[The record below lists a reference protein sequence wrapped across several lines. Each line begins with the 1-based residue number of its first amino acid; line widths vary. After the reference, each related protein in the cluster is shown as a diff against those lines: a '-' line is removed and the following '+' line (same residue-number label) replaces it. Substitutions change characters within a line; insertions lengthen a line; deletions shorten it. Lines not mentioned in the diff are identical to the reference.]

1 MVGRIRRTT
10 SSYAMS
16 AVLPVK
22 LLGQILCAAIQ
33 QCREFIAQQF
43 AKSVLESVERKGIFG
58 CISVIRRLALR
69 PPKWIRNIV
78 QDEACRPKAPNSLK
92 GTSNNCRSW
101 QSRTSLG

>member
-43 AKSVLESVERKGIFG
+43 AKSVIGECGEERYFWLHFFHPEARIKA
-58 CISVIRRLALR
+58 SKVDQQYRARRGLS
-69 PPKWIRNIV
+69 PKS
-78 QDEACRPKAPNSLK
+78 AK
-92 GTSNNCRSW
+92 
-101 QSRTSLG
+101 